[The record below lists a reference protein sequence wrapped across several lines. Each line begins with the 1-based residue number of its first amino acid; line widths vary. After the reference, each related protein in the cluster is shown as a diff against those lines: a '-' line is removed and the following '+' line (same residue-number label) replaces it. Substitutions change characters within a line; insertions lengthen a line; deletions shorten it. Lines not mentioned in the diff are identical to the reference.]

1 MMRRYFLISAMG
13 ILLSGVVGCINL
25 GPHYQRPDVNIEI
38 PQFYQSDPAKSS
50 VDDVITDRWWQDF
63 KDPELNRLVEEVLLY
78 NWDLKQAAARILEAR
93 AQYVQVGADRW
104 PQVNF
109 DYDWDQRRFGGVNV
123 GRGRTITTHQVTF
136 LALFEIDLWSR
147 LAKAARG
154 AWNEILVDE
163 ENRRTIA
170 QTLVAETINLYLQI
184 EALERRLQ
192 IADESITAFERSL
205 QFVETRYRRGLTS
218 ALDVRQARRILAG
231 AQTRVP
237 ELEQQLGITQQQ
249 LSILLGRYPQTQ
261 PPRTQPADYYRQPD
275 SVPKGLA
282 SSLLRQRPDI
292 RAAEMRLQALNEQIG
307 SAKAARFPQITLTGS
322 YGWNADGKDRLFK
335 SDSIIWNFARGV
347 AQPLVDANR
356 LKARQRGVEAQYQQA
371 VSDYAN
377 TVLNAFAE
385 VEGALLIREKQLER
399 RQREVVFLDEAR
411 ATQRVA
417 QNRYI
422 KGLVQYLDVLEAQQT
437 RFTAEDNLAQVDL
450 SILTNRVDL
459 HRALGGSWAVP
470 QPIVV
475 ERDGY
480 FFDFETPGTVLR

>member
-1 MMRRYFLISAMG
+1 MMRRYLLISAVG
-13 ILLSGVVGCINL
+13 FLLGGLIGCINL

-38 PQFYQSDPAKSS
+38 PKYYQSDSIKSS
-50 VDDVITDRWWQDF
+50 TDAMITDRWWHDF
-63 KDPELNRLVEEVLLY
+63 NDPELNRLVEAVLRY

-109 DYDWDQRRFGGVNV
+109 DYDWNKRRFGGVNV
-123 GRGRTITTHQVTF
+123 GRGETITTHQVAF
-136 LALFEIDLWSR
+136 RALFEIDLWSR
-147 LAKAARG
+147 LAKASRA

-184 EALERRLQ
+184 EAFERRLQ
-192 IADESITAFERSL
+192 IAADSIAAFERSL

-218 ALDVRQARRILAG
+218 VLDVRQARRILSG
-231 AQTRVP
+231 AQIRVP
-237 ELEQQLGITQQQ
+237 ELQQQLGITQQQ
-249 LSILLGRYPQTQ
+249 LSILLGRYPETRPARPQ
-261 PPRTQPADYYRQPD
+261 PEDYYRQPEP
-275 SVPKGLA
+275 VPTGLP
-282 SSLLRQRPDI
+282 STLLRQRPDI
-292 RAAEMRLQALNEQIG
+292 RAAEVRLQALNEQIG
-307 SAKAARFPQITLTGS
+307 AAKADRFPKITLTGS

-335 SDSIIWNFARGV
+335 SDSVIWNFARGV
-347 AQPLVDANR
+347 MQPLVDADL
-356 LKARQRGVEAQYQQA
+356 LKARQRGVEARYQQA

-385 VEGALLIREKQLER
+385 VEGALLTRQKQLER
-399 RQREVVFLDEAR
+399 RQREVVFLEEAR

-422 KGLVQYLDVLEAQQT
+422 KGLVQYLDVLDAQQT
-437 RFTAEDNLAQVDL
+437 RFTAEDRLAEVDL
-450 SILTNRVDL
+450 SILSNRVNL

-470 QPIVV
+470 EPIKLQ
-475 ERDGY
+475 RDGY
-480 FFDFETPGTVLR
+480 FFDFETKDTIFP

>member
-13 ILLSGVVGCINL
+13 ILLGGLVGCINL

-38 PQFYQSDPAKSS
+38 PQFYRSDSIKSS
-50 VDDVITDRWWQDF
+50 ADAVITDRWWQDF
-63 KDPELNRLVEEVLLY
+63 NDPELNRLVEEVLQH

-123 GRGRTITTHQVTF
+123 GRGRTITTHLVTF
-136 LALFEIDLWSR
+136 MALFEIDLWSR
-147 LAKAARG
+147 LDKAARG
-154 AWNEILVDE
+154 AWNEILVDV

-170 QTLVAETINLYLQI
+170 QTLVAETINLYLQV
-184 EALERRLQ
+184 EAFERRLQ
-192 IADESITAFERSL
+192 IAAESIAAFERSL
-205 QFVETRYRRGLTS
+205 QFVEIRYRRGLTS

-231 AQTRVP
+231 SQTRVP
-237 ELEQQLGITQQQ
+237 ELQQQLGINQQQ

-261 PPRTQPADYYRQPD
+261 PPRTQPADYYRQP
-275 SVPKGLA
+275 SPVPTGLA

-347 AQPLVDANR
+347 TQPLVDANR

-371 VSDYAN
+371 VSGYAD

-385 VEGALLIREKQLER
+385 VEGALLIRQKQLER
-399 RQREVVFLDEAR
+399 RQREVVFLEEAR

-422 KGLVQYLDVLEAQQT
+422 KGLVQYLDVLDAQQT

-450 SILTNRVDL
+450 SILTNRVNL
-459 HRALGGSWAVP
+459 HRALGGSWAAP
-470 QPIVV
+470 QPIVLQ
-475 ERDGY
+475 RDGY
-480 FFDFETPGTVLR
+480 FFDFETPDTMVP

>member
-1 MMRRYFLISAMG
+1 MMLG
-13 ILLSGVVGCINL
+13 GLVGCINL
-25 GPHYQRPDVNIEI
+25 GPHYQRPDVNVQI
-38 PQFYQSDPAKSS
+38 PEFYQSDAVKSDGDA
-50 VDDVITDRWWQDF
+50 VMTDRWWHDF
-63 KDPELNRLVEEVLLY
+63 NDPELNRLVEAVLRY

-93 AQYVQVGADRW
+93 AQYVQVSADRW

-123 GRGRTITTHQVTF
+123 GRGRTITTHQVSF

-147 LAKAARG
+147 LAKASRAS
-154 AWNEILVDE
+154 WNEILAVE

-170 QTLVAETINLYLQI
+170 QTLVAETISLYLQI
-184 EALERRLQ
+184 EAFERRLQ
-192 IADESITAFERSL
+192 IAAESIAAFERSL

-231 AQTRVP
+231 AQIRVP
-237 ELEQQLGITQQQ
+237 ELQQQLGITQQQ
-249 LSILLGRYPQTQ
+249 LSILLGRYPQTRPARLQ
-261 PPRTQPADYYRQPD
+261 PSDYYRQPQP
-275 SVPKGLA
+275 VPTGLP
-282 SSLLRQRPDI
+282 SDLLRRRPDI
-292 RAAEMRLQALNEQIG
+292 RAAELRLQALNEQIG
-307 SAKAARFPQITLTGS
+307 AAKADRFPKITLTGS

-335 SDSIIWNFARGV
+335 SDSVIWNFARGV
-347 AQPLVDANR
+347 VQPLVDADR
-356 LKARQRGVEAQYQQA
+356 LKARQRGVEAQFQQA

-377 TVLNAFAE
+377 TILNAFAE
-385 VEGALLIREKQLER
+385 VEGALLTRQKQLER

-422 KGLVQYLDVLEAQQT
+422 KGLVQYLDVLDAQQT

-450 SILTNRVDL
+450 NILTNRVNL

-470 QPIVV
+470 QPIKLK
-475 ERDGY
+475 RDGY
-480 FFDFETPGTVLR
+480 FFDFETRDTIVP